1 MWAKPGCLGREPP
14 DQMPFYS
21 REDEP
26 MDLPP
31 RIAYVL
37 LWFPKPSETFIF
49 QEVANL
55 RQMGLNLQVFTLYGR
70 LTRDLSPQ
78 MQLLAPQVE
87 RLGIPYLKLA
97 WKDFF
102 YWWKRNRAMTWWLVK
117 TTLLGSWSHPER
129 EGESLWGALC
139 GAHLARRCQEEKITH
154 IHAPWACGPATAA
167 WVASHLTGIPFSF
180 TGRAHDV
187 FTPDSLLP
195 EKIRDAVFVR
205 CESRSVMH
213 HLAQLTGGDTSK
225 FRLTYNGVPLTAQDL
240 APVRMQPPYRLLA
253 LGRLVET
260 KGFDVLIQACRILK
274 DAGLDHH
281 LTLAGAGPQG
291 GRLRRLARKL
301 GLASHISFPG
311 FIRYDKVA
319 GQFCA
324 ADVFIMPCIV
334 HPSGNRDGLPTV
346 ILEALVHRVPVIA
359 TDVAGIGEVIEAGV
373 TGLLIPPSDPQAIA
387 DAVLQMVRNREASL
401 LMAERG
407 RARVLQQ
414 FNQQDNHRRVLE
426 LFLETG

>member
-1 MWAKPGCLGREPP
+1 
-14 DQMPFYS
+14 
-21 REDEP
+21 
-26 MDLPP
+26 MDMSP

-49 QEVANL
+49 REVANL
-55 RQMGLNLQVFTLYGR
+55 WQMGLQLKVFSLYGR
-70 LTRDLSPQ
+70 LSRDLSPE
-78 MQLLAPQVE
+78 MRLAAPRVE
-87 RLGIPYLKLA
+87 TLGLPYLARA
-97 WKDFF
+97 WQDVL
-102 YWWKRNRAMTWWLVK
+102 YWWRRKPVVTWHLFKTARFRCWLN
-117 TTLLGSWSHPER
+117 PER
-129 EGESLWGALC
+129 EGESLWGVLC
-139 GAHLARRCQEEKITH
+139 GMHLARRCQEDKITH
-154 IHAPWACGPATAA
+154 IHAPWACGPASAA

-180 TGRAHDV
+180 TGRAHDI

-195 EKIRDAVFVR
+195 EKIRAAVFVR
-205 CESRSVMH
+205 CESKAVMY
-213 HLAQLTGGDTSK
+213 HLAQLTGGDTGK

-253 LGRLVET
+253 LGRFVET
-260 KGFDVLIQACRILK
+260 KGFDILIQACRILK

-291 GRLRRLARKL
+291 RRLQRLARKL
-301 GLASHISFPG
+301 GLASRISFPG

-324 ADVFIMPCIV
+324 ADVFIMPCMV

-346 ILEALVHRVPVIA
+346 ILEALAHRVPVIA
-359 TDVAGIGEVIEAGV
+359 TDVAGIGEVIETGV
-373 TGLLIPPSDPQAIA
+373 TGLLIPPSDPQALA
-387 DAVLQMVRNREASL
+387 DAVLQMVRNRDAAL
-401 LMAERG
+401 VMAARG

-426 LFLETG
+426 LFQAAG

>member
-1 MWAKPGCLGREPP
+1 
-14 DQMPFYS
+14 MPNS
-21 REDEP
+21 KEAEP

-31 RIAYVL
+31 RIAYIL

-49 QEVANL
+49 REVANL
-55 RQMGLNLQVFTLYGR
+55 GKMGLQLKVFSLYGR
-70 LTRDLSPQ
+70 LSRDLSPE
-78 MQLLAPQVE
+78 MLLAAPGVE
-87 RLGIPYLKLA
+87 TLGLPYLARA
-97 WKDFF
+97 WKDLL
-102 YWWKRNRAMTWWLVK
+102 YWWGRKPAVTWHLFKTARFRSWRN
-117 TTLLGSWSHPER
+117 PER

-139 GAHLARRCQEEKITH
+139 GAHLARRCEEEKITH

-180 TGRAHDV
+180 TGRAHDI

-205 CESRSVMH
+205 CESRSVVN

-260 KGFDVLIQACRILK
+260 KGFDILIQACRLLK

-291 GRLRRLARKL
+291 RRLQRLARKL
-301 GLASHISFPG
+301 GLASQISFPG
-311 FIRYDKVA
+311 FVRYDKVA
-319 GQFCA
+319 GQFGA

-334 HPSGNRDGLPTV
+334 HSSGNRDGLPTV
-346 ILEALVHRVPVIA
+346 ILEALAHRVPVIA

-373 TGLLIPPSDPQAIA
+373 TGWLIPPNDPQALA
-387 DAVLQMVRNREASL
+387 DAVLQVVRNREAAL
-401 LMAERG
+401 AMAARG
-407 RARVLQQ
+407 RARVLTE
-414 FNQQDNHRRVLE
+414 FNPEANHRRALE
-426 LFLETG
+426 LFLEAG

>member
-1 MWAKPGCLGREPP
+1 M
-14 DQMPFYS
+14 DQ
-21 REDEP
+21 
-26 MDLPP
+26 L

-49 QEVANL
+49 REVVNL
-55 RQMGLNLQVFTLYGR
+55 QKMGLQVKVYTLYGQ
-70 LTRDLSPQ
+70 LVRDLSPE
-78 MQLLAPQVE
+78 MQAAPAPE
-87 RLGIPYLKLA
+87 RLGIRCLA
-97 WKDFF
+97 AAWREVL
-102 YWWKRNRAMTWWLVK
+102 YWWQRQRQVCKGLAKTVWAGHWRNL
-117 TTLLGSWSHPER
+117 ER
-129 EGESLWGALC
+129 EGESLWGGLC
-139 GAHLARRCQEEKITH
+139 GARLARRFKEEKITH

-180 TGRAHDV
+180 TGRAHDI

-195 EKIRDAVFVR
+195 EKIRDAIFVR
-205 CESRSVMH
+205 CESRSVVN

-260 KGFDVLIQACRILK
+260 KGFDVLIQACHILK

-291 GRLRRLARKL
+291 RRLQRLARKL
-301 GLASHISFPG
+301 GLASQISFPG

-334 HPSGNRDGLPTV
+334 DSSGNRDGLPTV

-373 TGLLIPPSDPQAIA
+373 TGLLIPPSDPQALA
-387 DAVLQMVRNREASL
+387 DAVLKMVRNREAAL
-401 LMAERG
+401 VMAERG
-407 RARVLQQ
+407 RTRVLQQ
-414 FNQQDNHRRVLE
+414 FNQQDNHRRALE
-426 LFLETG
+426 LFQEAG